1 MGLYR
6 ARTAAM
12 SGNGALRRGGGMRW
26 WVLLLFAGYLGFY
39 YLSHSQPA
47 AFTGRKQVLDL
58 SMAQEVALGV
68 QSYQQILDQADV
80 VEDPGVVAPVR
91 QIAER
96 LIAVA
101 PEVEKIMA
109 AARGVGALTE
119 WDAFSWQLQVIE
131 SEQVN
136 AFCLPGGKIA
146 VYTGLLPVAGNADAL
161 AAVIGHEIAHA
172 LLRHGAERMSQQK
185 LLQIGSLAAGLST
198 SDMDPRQ
205 RQMVLAA
212 IGAGAKFGI
221 QLPFSREHESEADYL
236 GLMLTAGACYDPKA
250 AIGLWQ
256 RMGAG
261 GGQRPPEFASTHP
274 SSETR
279 IRQLQ
284 GYMAEA
290 EAMRG
295 RFCR

>member
-6 ARTAAM
+6 AGTEAP
-12 SGNGALRRGGGMRW
+12 SGNGSLRRRGGVRW
-26 WVLLLFAGYLGFY
+26 WVLLLFGGYLGFY

-47 AFTGRKQVLDL
+47 AFTGRKQVLDVT
-58 SMAQEVALGV
+58 MAQEVALGV
-68 QSYQQILDQADV
+68 QSYQQILSQTV
-80 VEDPGVVAPVR
+80 QVEDERVVAPVR
-91 QIAER
+91 QIADR
-96 LIAVA
+96 LVAVA
-101 PEVEKIMA
+101 PEVEQIMA
-109 AARGVGALTE
+109 AAHGVSARTE
-119 WDAFSWQLQVIE
+119 WDAFSWQLQVIQ

-146 VYTGLLPVAGNADAL
+146 VYTGLLPVAANSDAL

-172 LLRHGAERMSQQK
+172 LLRHGAERISQQK
-185 LLQIGSLAAGLST
+185 LLQIGSVAAGLST

-236 GLMLTAGACYDPKA
+236 GLMLSAAACYDPQA

-256 RMGAG
+256 RMGAA

-279 IRQLQ
+279 IRRLQ

>member
-1 MGLYR
+1 MSRYKS
-6 ARTAAM
+6 AVAAQL
-12 SGNGALRRGGGMRW
+12 GNGALRRRGGMRW
-26 WVLLLFAGYLGFY
+26 WVLLLFGGYLGFY
-39 YLSHSQPA
+39 YLSHSQPT
-47 AFTGRKQVLDL
+47 AFTGRKQVLDV
-58 SMAQEVALGV
+58 SMAEEVALGV
-68 QSYQQILDQADV
+68 QSYQQILSQSVV
-80 VEDPGVVAPVR
+80 VEDERVLAPIR
-91 QIAER
+91 EITEG

-101 PEVEKIMA
+101 PEVERIMA
-109 AARGVGALTE
+109 DAHGIPASTD
-119 WDAFSWQLQVIE
+119 WQAFSWQLQVIE

-161 AAVIGHEIAHA
+161 AVVIGHEIAHA
-172 LLRHGAERMSQQK
+172 LLRHGSERMSQQK
-185 LLQIGSLAAGLST
+185 LLQIGSIAAGLST

-236 GLMLTAGACYDPKA
+236 GLMLTAAACHDPHA
-250 AIGLWQ
+250 AIPLWQ
-256 RMGAG
+256 RMGASG
-261 GGQRPPEFASTHP
+261 GPRPPEFSSTHP

-279 IRQLQ
+279 IKKLQ
-284 GYMAEA
+284 DAMAEA

>member
-1 MGLYR
+1 MRLYR
-6 ARTAAM
+6 TRLEAPL
-12 SGNGALRRGGGMRW
+12 GNGTLRRRGGMRW
-26 WVLLLFAGYLGFY
+26 WVLLLFGGYLGFY

-47 AFTGRKQVLDL
+47 AFTGRKQVLDV

-68 QSYQQILDQADV
+68 QSYREILEQSKV
-80 VEDPGVVAPVR
+80 LTDPRVVAPIER
-91 QIAER
+91 IADR

-101 PEVEKIMA
+101 PALEQRMA
-109 AARGVGALTE
+109 SARGLSAATE
-119 WDAFSWQLQVIE
+119 WAAFSWQLEVID
-131 SEQVN
+131 SDQVN

-146 VYTGLLPVAGNADAL
+146 VYTGLLPVAANDDAL

-185 LLQIGSLAAGLST
+185 LLQIGSMAAGLST
-198 SDMDPRQ
+198 SDLDPGQ
-205 RQMVLAA
+205 RQLVLAA

-236 GLMLTAGACYDPKA
+236 GLMLSAAACYAPDA

-256 RMGAG
+256 RMGASG
-261 GGQRPPEFASTHP
+261 GERPPEFTSTHP

-279 IRQLQ
+279 IQRLQ

-290 EAMRG
+290 EAVREA
-295 RFCR
+295 FCP